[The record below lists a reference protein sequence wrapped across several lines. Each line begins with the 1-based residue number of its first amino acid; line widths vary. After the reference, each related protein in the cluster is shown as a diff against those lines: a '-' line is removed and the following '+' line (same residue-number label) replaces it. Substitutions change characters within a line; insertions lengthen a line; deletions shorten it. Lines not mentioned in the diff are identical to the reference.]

1 MDIGLDTSMV
11 IRLLTGRPEA
21 LASRALEDVL
31 TVQHGG
37 GVCEI
42 CDLVVCESYFA
53 LAYHYGLAKAD
64 ALDALKRMSDSA
76 GFRFSKSARRLLHLA
91 DIAHLNPG
99 FEDRLIHGTYA
110 ARGLPLHS
118 CERAA
123 ARLPDAI
130 VIAE

>member
-11 IRLLTGRPEA
+11 IRLLTGKPEP

-31 TVQHGG
+31 AVQHGG
-37 GVCEI
+37 GACEI

-53 LAYHYGLAKAD
+53 LTYHYGLTKAD
-64 ALDALKRMSDSA
+64 ALDALKRMSDFA
-76 GFRFSKSARRLLHLA
+76 GFRFSECAKKLLHQA
-91 DIAHLNPG
+91 DIARLNPG

-123 ARLPDAI
+123 TRLPNAI